1 MKFYELK
8 IDLDLKAPIHFQKSP
23 EAISK
28 MIATALINS
37 GYEEHYKNKPKNYVF
52 SNLGRANKNGYFEK
66 EGVVYFRT
74 FKEEVIKK
82 LVNSIFNYE
91 DNIFKTK
98 SLKFKEVQYKK
109 ITSLMS
115 INPVFVVMKKND
127 KFWTFQESGGDLG
140 ILINAIE
147 DNLIR
152 KYKDIFKEKI
162 KLKNGFI
169 EYFEIK
175 NNKPQTFFYKG
186 SKFFGNKLYIKPKED
201 EESQKL
207 AFVAIGAGLGHKN
220 SSVGGG
226 FLKWQDKRGKWN
238 I

>member
-1 MKFYELK
+1 MRFYELE
-8 IDLDLKAPIHFQKSP
+8 IDVNLKAPIHFQKSP

-28 MIATALINS
+28 MIATALING

-52 SNLGRANKNGYFEK
+52 SNLGKANKHGYFEK

-82 LVNSIFNYE
+82 LASSMFDYE

-98 SLKFKEVQYKK
+98 SIKFQEVKYKK
-109 ITSLMS
+109 IESIMS
-115 INPVFVVMKKND
+115 INPVFIVMKKND
-127 KFWTFQESGGDLG
+127 KFWTYQESNGDLT
-140 ILINAIE
+140 ILVNALQ

-152 KYKDIFKEKI
+152 KYEDIFKEKI
-162 KLKNGFI
+162 YPKNNFM

-175 NNKPQTFFYKG
+175 NHKPQTFFYKG
-186 SKFFGNKLYIKPKED
+186 SKFFGNKIYLKPRDD
-201 EESQKL
+201 EISQKL
-207 AFVAIGAGLGHKN
+207 AFVAIGSGLGHKN

-226 FLKWQDKRGKWN
+226 FVKWQDRRGKWN

>member
-8 IDLDLKAPIHFQKSP
+8 IGIDLKAPIHFQKSP

-28 MIATALINS
+28 MIATTLINN
-37 GYEEHYKNKPKNYVF
+37 GYNEHYKNKPKNYVF
-52 SNLGRANKNGYFEK
+52 SNLGKANKNGYFEK
-66 EGVVYFRT
+66 YGIVYFRT
-74 FKEEVIKK
+74 FKEDIAQK
-82 LVNSIFNYE
+82 LATSIIFYE

-98 SLKFKEVQYKK
+98 SLEFNEIKYKK
-109 ITSLMS
+109 INALMS
-115 INPVFVVMKKND
+115 INPVFIVMKKND
-127 KFWTFQESGGDLG
+127 KFWTFIESEGDLT
-140 ILINAIE
+140 ILMNALQ

-152 KYKDIFKEKI
+152 KYDDIFKEKI
-162 KLKNGFI
+162 VPKLGFM

-186 SKFFGNKLYIKPKED
+186 KKFFGNKLYIRPRDD
-201 EESQKL
+201 EESQRL
-207 AFVAIGAGLGHKN
+207 AFMAIGAGIGHKN

-226 FLKWQDKRGKWN
+226 FVKWQAENEKWY